1 MVRAT
6 NPTATTNAIN
16 DLIKS
21 LERNTK
27 ANNGLLNPLET
38 FRLNFT
44 SNAPVLNGINGMT
57 TALANSISPF
67 KALTEGFVKAEELQ
81 KKALALNTNQLTF
94 IKNNTESLNK
104 LRGGFFENAEEL
116 FANFE
121 DGIRFNSDSL
131 FTLQNRMKL
140 TGQSTDQLRKTTKLL
155 LGVTNND
162 IEAIGRLASTNQDL
176 GRTYMVSNE
185 KLLQALDRNAEI
197 LDFDSL
203 FGQGEQTSKAI
214 TELTA
219 RLTSKGVAVDKQQTI
234 IKFLGDQSLEAA
246 QMRQRLGIS
255 VDVLDKIATGQTS
268 LDTVLGQINSFA
280 SQNLKVTQGS
290 FKKIATNIALEGL
303 GQGIKEVVIASNQI
317 GAALQKPN
325 TEEEKL
331 RSKEDRYYDT
341 FETSVKESKK
351 FYEQTAS
358 EFYDVM
364 KPTPDILRQIQI
376 GMAVAAAAD
385 TAGQIINMV
394 SEFRSMRG
402 MIGKQASFT
411 PMQAVN
417 RLAFKFNKAQLPAT
431 GNIPN
436 AMAKATQIALPNILK
451 GSVKTATS
459 QASNIVNQTA
469 KNATS
474 RLFGAAGKSTL
485 TQAAKVAT
493 GSLTRMLPS
502 LLGTGLRFL
511 GPVGFLAG
519 TFGPVLFDLLTS
531 TKKRVINSDEA
542 TAQLSETITKSN
554 AAVTYLG
561 NIVSN
566 DANINKER
574 GKVTSTINDQLGK
587 INELRQT
594 LAQEGNK
601 ELLAEFEFES
611 NQQLIRLNKIAN
623 EAKKTTLNQG
633 QLQKLY
639 LDSSNAS
646 EDFYKTI
653 SKNTNISAEKLAIL
667 AKPKEEERDSKV
679 KKDESLAGQLTTSL
693 GAILTRSLPKKD
705 DSTDK
710 LLKALE
716 DLQKTANQTLD
727 TARRANYAGGR

>member
-27 ANNGLLNPLET
+27 AQNGILSPLET

-67 KALTEGFVKAEELQ
+67 KAFTEGLAKSEELQ

-155 LGVTNND
+155 MGVTNND

-234 IKFLGDQSLEAA
+234 IKFLGDQSLETA

-358 EFYDVM
+358 EFYNVM

-474 RLFGAAGKSTL
+474 KLLGAAGKSTL

-519 TFGPVLFDLLTS
+519 TFGPALFDLLTS
-531 TKKRVINSDEA
+531 TKKKVINSDEA

-639 LDSSNAS
+639 QDSSNAS

-727 TARRANYAGGR
+727 TARKANYAGGR

>member
-27 ANNGLLNPLET
+27 AQNGVLSPLET

-67 KALTEGFVKAEELQ
+67 KAFTEGIAKSEELQ
-81 KKALALNTNQLTF
+81 KKALAINTNQLTF

-155 LGVTNND
+155 IGVTNND
-162 IEAIGRLASTNQDL
+162 IEAIGRLASSNQDL
-176 GRTYMVSNE
+176 GRNYMVSNE

-331 RSKEDRYYDT
+331 RSKEDKFYDT

-385 TAGQIINMV
+385 SVGQIINMV
-394 SEFRSMRG
+394 SEFRSMRS

-474 RLFGAAGKSTL
+474 RLLGAAGKSTL

-493 GSLTRMLPS
+493 GSLARMLPS

-716 DLQKTANQTLD
+716 NLQKTANQTLD
-727 TARRANYAGGR
+727 TARKANYAGGR